1 MCTLLDAA
9 LGRTPNAVLRSK
21 AGPSSAI
28 LNSILERHGQE
39 VSYLHPPCF
48 PVCPGTLQL
57 LLPMAKVYADA
68 VAALVTFSSISRVWL
83 CRPPSCA
90 QPWAA

>member
-39 VSYLHPPCF
+39 VRFLQPPCL
-48 PVCPGTLQL
+48 PVCLDILQV

-68 VAALVTFSSISRVWL
+68 VAAQVTLSSISHVWL
-83 CRPPSCA
+83 CRQPSCA